1 MRFQKIQ
8 QLSKLTFVIANVM
21 GNLLLLL
28 MFVFLL
34 MGVVSR
40 YILHQALAWPEE
52 TCMILAAWM
61 GFFGASVGLK
71 ERAHVGTTAFVSLFP
86 TRVRNCISI
95 VADALAGIFAAYLIL
110 YGWQIS
116 FSAGTAQTTPYWGI
130 SYFYL
135 YFSVCVGGFFL
146 FIQALS
152 LTLEDIFRVFCSQ
165 QEAP

>member
-61 GFFGASVGLK
+61 GFFGATVGLK
-71 ERAHVGTTAFVSLFP
+71 ERAHVGTTAFVSLLP
-86 TRVRNCISI
+86 PRVRNCVSI
-95 VADALAGIFAAYLIL
+95 ATDALAGFFAGYLIL
-110 YGWQIS
+110 YGLKIS
-116 FSAGTAQTTPYWGI
+116 LSVGTAQTTPYWGI

-135 YFSVCVGGFFL
+135 YISVAVGGFFL

-152 LTLEDIFRVFCSQ
+152 LTLEDVFRAFSP
-165 QEAP
+165 QEG